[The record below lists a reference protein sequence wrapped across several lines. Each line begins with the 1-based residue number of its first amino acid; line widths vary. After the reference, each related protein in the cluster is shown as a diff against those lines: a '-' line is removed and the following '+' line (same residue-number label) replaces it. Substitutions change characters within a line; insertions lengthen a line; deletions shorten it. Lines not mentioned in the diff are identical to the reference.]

1 MSYFDDNYDFI
12 VNKSYHG
19 HFNYKESNK
28 MKIKIIS
35 IIQQLPD
42 VQGNNK
48 TTGKP
53 YTMKHW
59 YCEVFVNGQQAPYE
73 VKSFDTAL
81 MLEMGKEYEAEPKT
95 YNGITS
101 YQIVSERKAFSKGG
115 YSRPTYTKHEYND
128 LFKYALNMTGID
140 VKALNEDNKCKIF
153 ATYFIGAKD
162 SNVKIEAE
170 NKQQPH
176 PQQNNTQPVDN
187 GYPEDNSQ
195 IPF

>member
-1 MSYFDDNYDFI
+1 
-12 VNKSYHG
+12 
-19 HFNYKESNK
+19 

-59 YCEVFVNGQQAPYE
+59 SCNILVNGQQIPCE

-95 YNGITS
+95 YNGVTS
-101 YQIVSERKAFSKGG
+101 YQIVNEKKGFSKGG
-115 YSRPTYTKHEYND
+115 YSKPTYTKHEYNE

-140 VKALNEDNKCKIF
+140 VKALTEDNKCKIF

-162 SNVKIEAE
+162 SSVKIEAE
-170 NKQQPH
+170 AKQQPQ
-176 PQQNNTQPVDN
+176 PPQNNTQPIDN
-187 GYPEDNSQ
+187 GYPEDDSQ